1 MPGMRRRDFVA
12 LLGSAAAAW
21 PLAARAQQPAM
32 PVVAFINGGA
42 ADAASRYLAAFRKGL
57 REAGYV
63 EGQNVTVEYY
73 WLDGRYEGIP
83 ALMAD
88 LVRRQVALI
97 ATPGSNVASVAAK
110 AATETIPIV
119 FGSADDPVKLGL
131 VASFARPGSNAT
143 GVNFFAYEVTT
154 KQLGLLKELVPKAA
168 RIAVLINPKT
178 TFNVE
183 TTLRA
188 VQEAARA
195 LRLEIQTLEAGTAD
209 EIDAAFA
216 ALAREPTDALFIQ
229 ADGFYGSRRVQ
240 LATLAMRE
248 RVPASNVSREMV
260 EAGLLMSYGTNIAD
274 MFRQV
279 GIYTGS
285 ILKGVKPADLP
296 VIQSTKFEFVINLRT
311 AKALGIELSP
321 LLLTRADEVIE

>member
-1 MPGMRRRDFVA
+1 MRRREFIT
-12 LLGSAAAAW
+12 LLGGAAAAW
-21 PLAARAQQPAM
+21 PVAARAQQPAM

-42 ADAASRYLAAFRKGL
+42 ADAAARYLAAFRKGL

-63 EGQNVTVEYY
+63 EGRNVTVEYH
-73 WLDGRYEGIP
+73 WLGGRYEGIP

-97 ATPGSNVASVAAK
+97 TTPGSNVAALAAK
-110 AATETIPIV
+110 AATATIPIV

-131 VASFARPGSNAT
+131 VSSLARPGGNAT
-143 GVNFFAYEVTT
+143 GINFFAYEIVA
-154 KQLGLLKELVPKAA
+154 KQLGLLHELVPKAS
-168 RIAVLINPKT
+168 RIAVLLNPGT
-178 TFNVE
+178 AISSE
-183 TTLRA
+183 TTLQA

-195 LRLEIQTLEAGTAD
+195 LHLEIQILKASSSD

-216 ALAREPTDALFIQ
+216 VLAHEHADALFIQ
-229 ADGFYGSRRVQ
+229 ADGFYASRRVQ

-248 RVPASNVSREMV
+248 RMPASYVSREMV

-285 ILKGVKPADLP
+285 ILKGAKPAELP
-296 VIQSTKFEFVINLRT
+296 VTQSTKFEFVINLQT
-311 AKALGIELSP
+311 ARSLGIEVPPTVLAR
-321 LLLTRADEVIE
+321 TDEVIE

>member
-42 ADAASRYLAAFRKGL
+42 ADAASRYLAAFQKGL

-216 ALAREPTDALFIQ
+216 ALAREPADALFIQ